1 MYINKL
7 ALALWKDPERRL
19 AEVAKLRAVVDLLLA
34 EREALAYSGAG
45 LRRAG
50 FQDRKASR

>member
-34 EREALAYSGAG
+34 EREALHKG
-45 LRRAG
+45 LKQMREEEIQRDLA
-50 FQDRKASR
+50 KP

>member
-34 EREALAYSGAG
+34 EREALHKG
-45 LRRAG
+45 LKQMREEEIQR
-50 FQDRKASR
+50 D

>member
-19 AEVAKLRAVVDLLLA
+19 AEVAKLRVA
-34 EREALAYSGAG
+34 
-45 LRRAG
+45 
-50 FQDRKASR
+50 KP

>member
-34 EREALAYSGAG
+34 EREALHKG
-45 LRRAG
+45 LKQLREEEIQRDLA
-50 FQDRKASR
+50 KP